1 MIKKSEIKGGVML
14 KSEKEQ
20 KLKEKTK
27 GKTLEE
33 LIELMIASLESEK
46 K

>member
-1 MIKKSEIKGGVML
+1 ML

-27 GKTLEE
+27 TKTLEE
-33 LIELMIASLESEK
+33 LIELMIASLENDKEEK
-46 K
+46 IKNLSK

>member
-1 MIKKSEIKGGVML
+1 ML
-14 KSEKEQ
+14 IGEKEQ

-33 LIELMIASLESEK
+33 LIDLMIASLESDREEK
-46 K
+46 NKES

>member
-1 MIKKSEIKGGVML
+1 ML

-27 GKTLEE
+27 TKTKTLEE
-33 LIELMIASLESEK
+33 LIELMIASLENDKEEK
-46 K
+46 NKES

>member
-1 MIKKSEIKGGVML
+1 ML

-27 GKTLEE
+27 GKTMEE
-33 LIELMIASLESEK
+33 IIELMIASLENSKEGK
-46 K
+46 VKES